1 MKKKID
7 KKIIHISNSWSFNKN
22 VSDNFDL
29 HVKQS
34 IPFYYEIINA
44 IAGLSEFFMKENS
57 VIYDLGCSTGNII
70 SSLSKLNLSN
80 YIEIYG
86 VDREEHML
94 KIAETKLKKLKVKK
108 NIKISFIKEDVL
120 KLSLKQNNLTICS
133 LLFPFLKK
141 KDQIILLKKV
151 YKSLEPGGAIIIL
164 DKIKSNNV
172 DFENMF
178 GQLYVDFKKNKK
190 IKNKDIIK
198 KTKSLRSIHTLKT
211 YKETLDMLKNVGFK
225 DVENFFKFI
234 NFSGFIGIK

>member
-94 KIAETKLKKLKVKK
+94 KIAKTKLKKLKVKK

>member
-22 VSDNFDL
+22 VSDRFDL

-34 IPFYYEIINA
+34 IPFYDEIIKT
-44 IAGLSEFFMKENS
+44 IAGLSEFFMKEDS
-57 VIYDLGCSTGNII
+57 IIYDLGCSTGNII
-70 SSLSKLNLSN
+70 FSLSKLNLSN
-80 YIEIYG
+80 SIKIYG
-86 VDREEHML
+86 VDREKHML

-120 KLSLKQNNLTICS
+120 KISLKQNNLTICS

-141 KDQIILLKKV
+141 KDQIILLKNI
-151 YKSLEPGGAIIIL
+151 YKSLEPGGAIIIF

-178 GQLYVDFKKNKK
+178 NQLYVDFKKSKK
-190 IKNKDIIK
+190 INTNDIIK

-211 YKETLDMLKNVGFK
+211 YKETLKMLKNVGFK

>member
-22 VSDNFDL
+22 VWDNFDL

-86 VDREEHML
+86 VDIEEHML
-94 KIAETKLKKLKVKK
+94 
-108 NIKISFIKEDVL
+108 
-120 KLSLKQNNLTICS
+120 
-133 LLFPFLKK
+133 
-141 KDQIILLKKV
+141 
-151 YKSLEPGGAIIIL
+151 
-164 DKIKSNNV
+164 
-172 DFENMF
+172 
-178 GQLYVDFKKNKK
+178 
-190 IKNKDIIK
+190 
-198 KTKSLRSIHTLKT
+198 
-211 YKETLDMLKNVGFK
+211 
-225 DVENFFKFI
+225 
-234 NFSGFIGIK
+234 

>member
-22 VSDNFDL
+22 VSDRFDL

-34 IPFYYEIINA
+34 IPFYNEIIKT
-44 IAGLSEFFMKENS
+44 IAGLSEFFMKEDS
-57 VIYDLGCSTGNII
+57 IIYDLGCSTGNIVF
-70 SSLSKLNLSN
+70 SLSRLNLSN
-80 YIEIYG
+80 SIKIYG
-86 VDREEHML
+86 VDKEKHML
-94 KIAETKLKKLKVKK
+94 KIAESKLKKLKIKK
-108 NIKISFIKEDVL
+108 NIKISFIKKDVL
-120 KLSLKQNNLTICS
+120 KINLKQNNLTICS

-141 KDQIILLKKV
+141 KDQIILLKNI

-178 GQLYVDFKKNKK
+178 SQLYVDFKKSKK
-190 IKNKDIIK
+190 INTNDIIK

-211 YKETLDMLKNVGFK
+211 YKETLEMLKKVGFK
-225 DVENFFKFI
+225 EVENFFKFI

>member
-211 YKETLDMLKNVGFK
+211 YKETLNMLKNVGFK

>member
-141 KDQIILLKKV
+141 KDQVILLKKV

-211 YKETLDMLKNVGFK
+211 YKETLNMLKNVGFK

>member
-141 KDQIILLKKV
+141 KDQIILLKKE

-211 YKETLDMLKNVGFK
+211 YKETLNMLKNVGFK

>member
-1 MKKKID
+1 
-7 KKIIHISNSWSFNKN
+7 IIHISNSWSFNKN

-34 IPFYYEIINA
+34 IPFYYEIIKA

-141 KDQIILLKKV
+141 KDQVILLKKV

-211 YKETLDMLKNVGFK
+211 YKETLNMLKNVGFK

-234 NFSGFIGIK
+234 NFSGVIGIK

>member
-22 VSDNFDL
+22 VSDRFDL

-34 IPFYYEIINA
+34 IPFYNKIIKT
-44 IAGLSEFFMKENS
+44 IAGLSEFFMKEDS
-57 VIYDLGCSTGNII
+57 IIYDLGCSTGNIVF
-70 SSLSKLNLSN
+70 SLSRLNLSN
-80 YIEIYG
+80 SIKIYG
-86 VDREEHML
+86 VDKEKHML
-94 KIAETKLKKLKVKK
+94 KIAESKLKKLKIKK
-108 NIKISFIKEDVL
+108 NIKISFIKKDVL
-120 KLSLKQNNLTICS
+120 KINLKQNNLTICS

-141 KDQIILLKKV
+141 KDQIILLKNI

-178 GQLYVDFKKNKK
+178 SQLYVDFKKSKK
-190 IKNKDIIK
+190 INTNDIIK

-211 YKETLDMLKNVGFK
+211 YKETLEMLKKVGFK
-225 DVENFFKFI
+225 EVENFFKFI